1 MPDQRGPRDPRVEG
15 GRQHHL
21 IARPDQIS
29 GGLRSRR
36 YRDLGLWE
44 VLHRLHTLHSVQTE
58 TVSAD
63 SPALLNARQ
72 VQDILHVDRS
82 TVYRMAESGR
92 LPAIRV
98 GGQWRFPAQ
107 RIQELAVPS
116 PAAPDR
122 RVAQAAIDV
131 AADLLGVMMVVTDM
145 DGRPVTRI
153 ANPCATF
160 TDRAGDPALLRQC
173 VAEWRRLA
181 DEESFEP
188 HFSLGDV
195 GFECARVF
203 VRAGRQLTGMVLAG
217 GVAPTGV
224 TDSDLY
230 SLSDEERARVLSAL
244 PRIATAISRSTSDAH
259 PPADPEEE
267 TS

>member
-1 MPDQRGPRDPRVEG
+1 
-15 GRQHHL
+15 
-21 IARPDQIS
+21 
-29 GGLRSRR
+29 
-36 YRDLGLWE
+36 
-44 VLHRLHTLHSVQTE
+44 VLHLLHTLHSVQTE

-63 SPALLNARQ
+63 SPALLTARQ
-72 VQDILHVDRS
+72 VQEILHVDRS

-107 RIQELAVPS
+107 RIQELAVPA
-116 PAAPDR
+116 PTAPDR
-122 RVAQAAIDV
+122 RVAQVAVDI

-153 ANPCATF
+153 ANPCAPF
-160 TDRAGDPALLRQC
+160 IDRAGDPGLLRQC

-181 DEESFEP
+181 DEVSLEP
-188 HFSLGDV
+188 RFRLGEV

-203 VRAGRQLTGMVLAG
+203 VRSGRQLTGMVLAG
-217 GVAPTGV
+217 GVAPIGV

-230 SLSDEERARVLSAL
+230 TLTDGDRDRVLRAL
-244 PRIATAISRSTSDAH
+244 PRIATAISRSTSDVDAR
-259 PPADPEEE
+259 PIADLEEE